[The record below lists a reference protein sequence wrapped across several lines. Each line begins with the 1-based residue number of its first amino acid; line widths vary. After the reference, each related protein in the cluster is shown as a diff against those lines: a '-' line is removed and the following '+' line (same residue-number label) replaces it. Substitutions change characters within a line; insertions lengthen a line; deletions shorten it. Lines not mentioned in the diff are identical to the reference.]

1 MNDFGILTPFV
12 AAYLLTLMALTLAQT
27 RSHFLALGIATL
39 CGVGA
44 LPLLSRARHE
54 TDVELSLWGLLGGAF
69 LSWGCVLSL
78 MAYGMGRFLATDW
91 THPTD
96 RLVLSAALFVI
107 SLGSFWLAILIA
119 GFLWA

>member
-1 MNDFGILTPFV
+1 MDDLIILAPFV
-12 AAYLLTLMALTLAQT
+12 SAYFLTLMALSLAQT
-27 RSHFLALGIATL
+27 RGHLFALGMATL

-69 LSWGCVLSL
+69 FGWVCVLSL
-78 MAYGMGRFLATDW
+78 MAYGMGRFLATGW
-91 THPTD
+91 THPSD

-107 SLGSFWLAILIA
+107 SLGGFWPAILIS